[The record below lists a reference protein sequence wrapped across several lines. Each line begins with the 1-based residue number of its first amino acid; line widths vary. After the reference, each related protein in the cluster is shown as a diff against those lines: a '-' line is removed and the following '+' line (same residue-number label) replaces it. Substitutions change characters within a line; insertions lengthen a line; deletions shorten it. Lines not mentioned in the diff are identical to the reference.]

1 MAKNAAGSPAKAPK
15 ALLQL
20 TGVSRSYG
28 DREVLH
34 PMSLSLAPGECVAL
48 LGHNGSGKSTLLRV
62 AAGRDAPSKGTVRFD
77 GLPMDQN
84 DPRIRARVA
93 VVGDTVACY
102 PDLTVREHLLLVA
115 VAHGVADAADW
126 ITEVLAHRN
135 LTERADALPSAL
147 SSGQM
152 QALLLAC
159 AMVRPRDLLLL
170 DEPEQRLDP
179 EARHD
184 LAELLKGE
192 LADGV
197 AVLLVTH
204 HTDLAL
210 DVADRVVVLE
220 DGRVVRQGKPRQV
233 LAAEHAARTAAAT
246 ANTATDGPGADAG
259 SGSGSGRA
267 ARSGG
272 TR

>member
-1 MAKNAAGSPAKAPK
+1 MANNAAEPRAAARK

-28 DREVLH
+28 EREVLH
-34 PMSLSLAPGECVAL
+34 PVSLSLAAGECVAL

-62 AAGRDAPSKGTVRFD
+62 AAGRDVPSKGTVTFD
-77 GLPMDQN
+77 GIPMDEN
-84 DPRIRARVA
+84 DPRVRARVA

-115 VAHGVADAADW
+115 VAHGVADAPDW
-126 ITEVLAHRN
+126 VSQVLADRM

-159 AMVRPRDLLLL
+159 ALVRPRDLLLL

-179 EARHD
+179 DARRH
-184 LAELLKGE
+184 LADLLKAE

-210 DVADRVVVLE
+210 DVADRVLVLE
-220 DGRVVRQGKPRQV
+220 DGRILKQGATRKV
-233 LAAEHAARTAAAT
+233 LAAEFAARTAA
-246 ANTATDGPGADAG
+246 GPAGA
-259 SGSGSGRA
+259 R
-267 ARSGG
+267 
-272 TR
+272 

>member
-1 MAKNAAGSPAKAPK
+1 MADNRADRRAAQPAARH

-28 DREVLH
+28 AREVLH
-34 PMSLSLAPGECVAL
+34 PVDLALAAGECVAL

-62 AAGRDAPSKGTVRFD
+62 AAGRDLPTAGTVRFD
-77 GLPMDQN
+77 GLLMNEN
-84 DPRIRARVA
+84 DPRVRARVA

-126 ITEVLAHRN
+126 VDQVLENRS

-147 SSGQM
+147 SSGQL

-159 AMVRPRDLLLL
+159 ALVRPRDLLLL

-179 EARHD
+179 EARRS
-184 LAELLKGE
+184 LADLLKAE

-204 HTDLAL
+204 HTDLARE
-210 DVADRVVVLE
+210 VADRVVMLE
-220 DGRVVRQGKPRQV
+220 DGRVLRQGTPTEV
-233 LAAEHAARTAAAT
+233 LGAAPAGAR
-246 ANTATDGPGADAG
+246 
-259 SGSGSGRA
+259 
-267 ARSGG
+267 
-272 TR
+272 

>member
-1 MAKNAAGSPAKAPK
+1 MAENPTAPRR

-20 TGVSRSYG
+20 TGVRRSYG
-28 DREVLH
+28 GREVLH
-34 PMSLSLAPGECVAL
+34 PVDLALAAGECVAL

-62 AAGRDAPSKGTVRFD
+62 AAGRDLPTGGTVRFD
-77 GLPMDQN
+77 GLPMDEN

-93 VVGDTVACY
+93 VVGDTVAHY

-126 ITEVLAHRN
+126 VDQVLEGRS

-147 SSGQM
+147 SSGQL

-159 AMVRPRDLLLL
+159 ALVRPRDLLLL

-179 EARHD
+179 EARRR
-184 LAELLKGE
+184 LAELLKAE

-210 DVADRVVVLE
+210 EVADRAVVLE
-220 DGRVVRQGKPRQV
+220 DGRILRQGPPARV
-233 LAAEHAARTAAAT
+233 LAA
-246 ANTATDGPGADAG
+246 GLPGAGTAG
-259 SGSGSGRA
+259 PR
-267 ARSGG
+267 
-272 TR
+272 

>member
-1 MAKNAAGSPAKAPK
+1 MATHSAGPSATKRR

-28 DREVLH
+28 GREVLH
-34 PMSLSLAPGECVAL
+34 PVDLTLAAGECVAL

-62 AAGRDAPSKGTVRFD
+62 AAGRDLPTSGTVRFD
-77 GLPMDQN
+77 GLVMDEN

-93 VVGDTVACY
+93 VVGDMVACY

-115 VAHGVADAADW
+115 VAHGVADPADW
-126 ITEVLAHRN
+126 VAQVLEDRM

-159 AMVRPRDLLLL
+159 ALVRPRDLLLL

-179 EARHD
+179 EARRRLAD
-184 LAELLKGE
+184 LLTAE

-210 DVADRVVVLE
+210 EVADRVVVLE
-220 DGRVVRQGKPRQV
+220 DGRVIEQGPPAQV
-233 LAAEHAARTAAAT
+233 LAAEARGYAA
-246 ANTATDGPGADAG
+246 GP
-259 SGSGSGRA
+259 GRA
-267 ARSGG
+267 ASAGAR
-272 TR
+272 

>member
-1 MAKNAAGSPAKAPK
+1 MAKNSAAPRARARR

-28 DREVLH
+28 GREVLH
-34 PMSLSLAPGECVAL
+34 PVDLDLAAGECVAL
-48 LGHNGSGKSTLLRV
+48 LGHNGSGKSTLLRI
-62 AAGRDAPSKGTVRFD
+62 AAGRDLPTKGTVRFD
-77 GLPMDQN
+77 GLAMNEN

-126 ITEVLAHRN
+126 VDQVLADRS

-159 AMVRPRDLLLL
+159 ALVRPRDLLLL

-179 EARHD
+179 QARRR
-184 LAELLKGE
+184 LAELLTAE

-204 HTDLAL
+204 HGDLARE
-210 DVADRVVVLE
+210 VADRVVVLE
-220 DGRVVRQGKPRQV
+220 EGRIVRQGPPAEI
-233 LAAEHAARTAAAT
+233 LAADAPGYPAPAGAR
-246 ANTATDGPGADAG
+246 
-259 SGSGSGRA
+259 
-267 ARSGG
+267 
-272 TR
+272 

>member
-1 MAKNAAGSPAKAPK
+1 MAKNAAEPRAAARK

-28 DREVLH
+28 EREVLH
-34 PMSLSLAPGECVAL
+34 PMSLSLAAGECVAL

-62 AAGRDAPSKGTVRFD
+62 AAGRDVPSKGTVRFD
-77 GLPMDQN
+77 GLPMDES

-115 VAHGVADAADW
+115 VAHGVADAAEW
-126 ITEVLAHRN
+126 VAQVLTDRMLA
-135 LTERADALPSAL
+135 ERADALPSAL

-159 AMVRPRDLLLL
+159 ALVRPRDLLLL

-179 EARHD
+179 DARRR

-220 DGRVVRQGKPRQV
+220 DGKILKQGATRKV
-233 LAAEHAARTAAAT
+233 LAAEFAARAT
-246 ANTATDGPGADAG
+246 ASPVGA
-259 SGSGSGRA
+259 R
-267 ARSGG
+267 
-272 TR
+272 

>member
-1 MAKNAAGSPAKAPK
+1 MAKNAAEPRAAARKP
-15 ALLQL
+15 LLQL

-28 DREVLH
+28 EREVLH
-34 PMSLSLAPGECVAL
+34 PVSLSLAAGECVAL

-62 AAGRDAPSKGTVRFD
+62 AAGRDAPSKGTVVFD
-77 GLPMDQN
+77 GIPMDEN
-84 DPRIRARVA
+84 DPRVRARVA

-115 VAHGVADAADW
+115 VAHGVADAPDW
-126 ITEVLAHRN
+126 VSQVLTDRM
-135 LTERADALPSAL
+135 LTARADALPSAL

-159 AMVRPRDLLLL
+159 ALVRPRDLLLL

-179 EARHD
+179 DARRHLAD
-184 LAELLKGE
+184 LLRAE

-220 DGRVVRQGKPRQV
+220 DGKILKQGATRKV
-233 LAAEHAARTAAAT
+233 LAADLAARTAAGSA
-246 ANTATDGPGADAG
+246 GA
-259 SGSGSGRA
+259 R
-267 ARSGG
+267 
-272 TR
+272 